1 MPVPRYDVPKA
12 APEPLLR
19 VQRFVNTS
27 DHEHDRDWLAT
38 LGDLDDWLGA
48 GGYAVSA
55 TRADLRRAR
64 ELREALR
71 ALLVANNAGDPYPA
85 DACEHLNRI
94 AGTARLT
101 LHFDARGELVL
112 EPRAGGVAAAFGE
125 LVGIV
130 FAATLD
136 GSFAR
141 LKACRNCRW
150 AFYDYS
156 RNAGARWCSMS
167 ICGNRLKTRRYR
179 VRRAARGRANG

>member
-1 MPVPRYDVPKA
+1 MPRYDVPKA
-12 APEPLLR
+12 APQPLLR
-19 VQRFVNTS
+19 VQQFVNTS
-27 DHEHDRDWLAT
+27 DLEHDRDWLASPA
-38 LGDLDDWLGA
+38 DLNEWLSA
-48 GGYAVSA
+48 GGCEVGA
-55 TRADLRRAR
+55 TRTDVRRAR

-71 ALLVANNAGDPYPA
+71 ALLVANNAGDPYPPK
-85 DACEHLNRI
+85 ACESLNRI

-112 EPRAGGVAAAFGE
+112 EPRTGGVAAAFGE

-136 GSFAR
+136 GTFAR

-156 RNAGARWCSMS
+156 RNHRASWCSMS

-179 VRRAARGRANG
+179 ARRAAKGGMDR